1 MNDADAQRLMLDP
14 ALPQKRKLAQRL
26 FAAAIEPVAAA
37 HGHAKR
43 AAGEWVRQSAWCWS
57 RVWLQKSQTGFA
69 CYLNIDYASLL
80 AGIKGPLRSARIGA
94 FAATVADHNRLDAL
108 HYVELGETS
117 PLRDE
122 VIELVKTRAMP
133 WLDRCHSLTGTRER
147 NHVPFGLMPQ

>member
-1 MNDADAQRLMLDP
+1 MDQADVQRLMLDP
-14 ALPQKRKLAQRL
+14 ELPQKRKLAQRL
-26 FAAAIEPVAAA
+26 FAAAVAPVATA
-37 HGHAKR
+37 HGHAKG
-43 AAGEWVRQSAWCWS
+43 AAGEWVRQSALCWS
-57 RVWLQKSQTGFA
+57 RVWIQKSRSGFA

-80 AGIKGPLRSARIGA
+80 AGLKGPLRSARIGA

-122 VIELVKTRAMP
+122 IITLLQTRAMP
-133 WLDRCHSLTGTRER
+133 WLDRCHTLTGARER